1 MVKYLTAFL
10 FILVNLNLSAVG
22 QYAIDDQVRSI
33 PDRQARDVK
42 ALAQYINKKASSNK
56 QAVRGVYVWLTNNI
70 TYDVKSFMKGRAVES
85 EPSAVLNNKIA
96 VCHGYSRLFKA
107 LCDEMGI
114 QSEII
119 PGYSRGYGNENRKRF
134 QNTDHAWNAVK
145 LEGKWYLLD
154 ATWGAGGINSTGNF
168 EKKFNEDY
176 FLSVPETFVH
186 RHLPLLPMWQLLNCP
201 VKLAEFEKGIPAVK
215 QAVNKQDNC
224 INYQDSIAY
233 FTGLPTEKKKL
244 KEAESAYRFN
254 SQNHEALALGY
265 IDYSF
270 YISSQIKKRM
280 TSRQEIQE
288 AIQQQEKSLKYLLK
302 AEKLLKK
309 ASSSS
314 SLRHNRQIV
323 QHNLQNARKNIKAM
337 KRAIGS

>member
-1 MVKYLTAFL
+1 MIKWIPAFL
-10 FILVNLNLSAVG
+10 LVLVNLNLPAVG

-33 PDRQARDVK
+33 PARQAGNVK
-42 ALAQYINKKASSNK
+42 ALAQYIGKKASSDK
-56 QAVRGVYVWLTNNI
+56 AAVRGIYVWLTNNI
-70 TYDVKSFMKGRAVES
+70 TYDVKSFMRGRPVES
-85 EPSAVLNNKIA
+85 EPEAVLANKIA

-119 PGYSRGYGNENRKRF
+119 PGYSRGYGNEKRKRF

-145 LEGKWYLLD
+145 LEGRWYLLD

-176 FLSVPETFVH
+176 FLANPETFVH
-186 RHLPLLPMWQLLNCP
+186 RHLPLLPMWQLLDCP
-201 VKLAEFEKGIPAVK
+201 VELAEFEKGIPAVK
-215 QAVNKQDNC
+215 QAMNKNDYC
-224 INYQDSIAY
+224 INYQDSIAF
-233 FTGLPTEKKKL
+233 FTGLPKEKKKL

-254 SQNHEALALGY
+254 PQNHEALALGY

-280 TSRQEIQE
+280 TSRREIKE

-302 AEKLLKK
+302 AEQLLNK
-309 ASSSS
+309 ASSSA
-314 SLRHNRQIV
+314 SLQQNRQIV
-323 QHNLQNARKNIKAM
+323 QHNLQNARKNLKAM